1 MLKPPLHNF
10 EDVDSD
16 SISLTNE
23 ILDFLSFNIGNRK
36 ALIEFTK
43 IVEKIKNNPKIVW
56 DELYQ
61 KFCCFDE
68 TALALVTVIKIA
80 PREYQERAYNE
91 LDIRYDLKEFLRENK
106 MKTSG
111 NKKALIE
118 RIKTLI

>member
-1 MLKPPLHNF
+1 MAIARGAGTEIIRCHNF

-23 ILDFLSFNIGNRK
+23 ILNILNTIGDKK

-43 IVEKIKNNPKIVW
+43 IVEKTKNNPKIVW
-56 DELYQ
+56 DSLDGLYQ

-80 PREYQERAYNE
+80 PREYQEIAYKE
-91 LDIRYDLKEFLRENK
+91 LGVSYTGVTGTR
-106 MKTSG
+106 
-111 NKKALIE
+111 
-118 RIKTLI
+118 